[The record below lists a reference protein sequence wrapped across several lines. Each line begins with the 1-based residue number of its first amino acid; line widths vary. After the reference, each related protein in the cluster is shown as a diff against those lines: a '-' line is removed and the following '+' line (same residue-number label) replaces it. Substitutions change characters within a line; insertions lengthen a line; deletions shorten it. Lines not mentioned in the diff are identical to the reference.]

1 MATTKKAANH
11 PLASTQLKRLSKLI
25 LKNLLESVFYCNVTK
40 NNKIIMTPYPP
51 VTDYMATK
59 LVTFH
64 PETDIR
70 DAIDVLLKKKISG
83 APVLDD
89 QGALVGM
96 LSEADCLRIL
106 IEGPY
111 NHEPSSANIKVGHY
125 MSGMVKHIES
135 KKTILDAAYEFVHSG
150 YKRLPV
156 LDEEGRLVGQVSRVD
171 ILRAV
176 QEMKP
181 AVRHIPD
188 SWRGREP
195 AMPSYKQT
203 FYGKNS

>member
-1 MATTKKAANH
+1 MK
-11 PLASTQLKRLSKLI
+11 
-25 LKNLLESVFYCNVTK
+25 
-40 NNKIIMTPYPP
+40 PYPP
-51 VTDYMATK
+51 ITDYMATK

-64 PETDIR
+64 PDMDIR
-70 DAIDVLLKKKISG
+70 EAIDIMLKKKISG
-83 APVLDD
+83 APVLDG
-89 QGALVGM
+89 QGELVGI

-111 NHEPSSANIKVGHY
+111 NHDPSSANIKVGDY
-125 MSGMVKHIES
+125 MSGRVKHIDS
-135 KKTILDAAYEFVHSG
+135 SKTILDAAYEFVHSG

-156 LDEEGRLVGQVSRVD
+156 LKEGRLVGQVSRVD
-171 ILRAV
+171 ILRAI
-176 QEMKP
+176 QKMKP

-195 AMPSYKQT
+195 AMPTYKQT

>member
-1 MATTKKAANH
+1 MN
-11 PLASTQLKRLSKLI
+11 
-25 LKNLLESVFYCNVTK
+25 
-40 NNKIIMTPYPP
+40 PYPP
-51 VTDYMATK
+51 ITDYMATN

-64 PETDIR
+64 PDMDIR
-70 DAIDVLLKKKISG
+70 EVIDILLKKKISG

-89 QGALVGM
+89 KQQLIGM

-111 NHEPSSANIKVGHY
+111 NHEPSSAKIKVGDY
-125 MSGMVKHIES
+125 MSASVKHIDA

-156 LDEEGRLVGQVSRVD
+156 LEDGKLVGQISRVD
-171 ILRAV
+171 ILRAI
-176 QEMKP
+176 QKMKP
-181 AVRHIPD
+181 AVKHIPD
-188 SWRGREP
+188 SWKGREP

>member
-1 MATTKKAANH
+1 MK
-11 PLASTQLKRLSKLI
+11 
-25 LKNLLESVFYCNVTK
+25 
-40 NNKIIMTPYPP
+40 PYPP

-59 LVTFH
+59 LITFR
-64 PETDIR
+64 PDMDIR
-70 DAIDVLLKKKISG
+70 DAIDILLKKKISG
-83 APVLDD
+83 APVLDEKS
-89 QGALVGM
+89 QLVGM

-111 NHEPSSANIKVGHY
+111 NHEPSSANIRVGDY
-125 MSGMVKHIES
+125 MSNSVKHIDA

-156 LDEEGRLVGQVSRVD
+156 LEENRLVGQISRVD
-171 ILRAV
+171 ILKAI
-176 QEMKP
+176 QKMKP
-181 AVRHIPD
+181 AVKHIPD

-195 AMPSYKQT
+195 TMPAHKQT